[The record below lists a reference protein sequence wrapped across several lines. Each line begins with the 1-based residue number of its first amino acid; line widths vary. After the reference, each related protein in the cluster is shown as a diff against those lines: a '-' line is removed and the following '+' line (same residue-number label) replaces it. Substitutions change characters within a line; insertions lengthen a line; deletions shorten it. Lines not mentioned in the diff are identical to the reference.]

1 MNSFLLYT
9 LYLSRLISSSAV
21 IFLIIFVTSAT
32 ATSASESKFSTI
44 QKQELEKLI
53 QKYLHENPE
62 VIVKAIKLMQER
74 QARQDA
80 ARSVEAL
87 KKNKQELMTDQDAPV
102 IGNPTGKITIVEF
115 FDYRCGYCK
124 RAFTI
129 MMKVLKEN
137 PNIRYVFKELPILGP
152 DSIKA
157 TRASLTIW
165 RTRKDK
171 YLAFH
176 SALMKARGA
185 ITEPKIF
192 RIADEIGIDIIQL
205 KKDIADPKIDQI
217 LEKNFKLA
225 QTLNITGT
233 PAFIIGDQII
243 PGALDE
249 QTMKKMISAAG
260 S

>member
-1 MNSFLLYT
+1 MFF
-9 LYLSRLISSSAV
+9 I
-21 IFLIIFVTSAT
+21 IFLISVAHASAL
-32 ATSASESKFSTI
+32 ESTFSTI

-53 QKYLHENPE
+53 EQFLNKNPE
-62 VIVKAIKLMQER
+62 VIVKAIKLMQE
-74 QARQDA
+74 QQSRQDA

-87 KKNKQELMTDQDAPV
+87 KKNKQKLMQDQDAPV
-102 IGNPTGKITIVEF
+102 IGNPAGKITIVEF

-124 RAFTI
+124 RAFTV

-157 TRASLTIW
+157 TRASLAIW
-165 RTRKDK
+165 RTQKTK

-185 ITEPKIF
+185 ITEAKIF
-192 RIADEIGIDIIQL
+192 RIANEIGIDIVQL
-205 KKDIADPKIDQI
+205 KKDMADPKIDQI
-217 LEKNFKLA
+217 LEKNYRLA
-225 QTLNITGT
+225 QALNITGT
-233 PAFIIGDQII
+233 PAFIIGDKII

-249 QTMKKMISAAG
+249 KTMKKMISAADG
-260 S
+260 